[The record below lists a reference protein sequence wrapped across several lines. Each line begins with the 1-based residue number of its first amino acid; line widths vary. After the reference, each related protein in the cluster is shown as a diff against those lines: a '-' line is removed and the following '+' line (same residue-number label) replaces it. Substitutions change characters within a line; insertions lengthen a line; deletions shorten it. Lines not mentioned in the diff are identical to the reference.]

1 MEIRKAVKSDVN
13 NIMKI
18 IKQAQEYFK
27 NQGIDQWQNNYPNID
42 TINSDILNGNN
53 YVMIK
58 DNDIVATAVIIFD
71 GEET

>member
-27 NQGIDQWQNNYPNID
+27 NQGIDQ
-42 TINSDILNGNN
+42 
-53 YVMIK
+53 
-58 DNDIVATAVIIFD
+58 
-71 GEET
+71 